1 MAEQPVELSQRKLEI
16 EVEKLR
22 EEIGKIREDR
32 RWWNRHLAVLGALC
46 GVAATFLVGFSQF
59 QDASKRNE
67 LDIRRADRDERRR
80 EVDNGLRLAQFV
92 LDQRDDWLTTTDPE
106 AQARFVRIVTALLPP
121 EEASRLLAAVSTVAT
136 QAATVSAL
144 STAAANL
151 PAEQAQ
157 RVQQSLTAPPS
168 TARPPTVA
176 PPSPTPTAGPA
187 TATRPDAP
195 ELPALTVFG
204 HAPDGVDRGAA
215 QRIVSA
221 LPRALRAAVVERVG
235 DRGPRETGEVRIY
248 SPGQRA
254 AAERIVVALGPLT
267 ERELGRAV
275 PFRIVDISGSYR
287 NLPTDRLE
295 IWFPR

>member
-46 GVAATFLVGFSQF
+46 GVAATFAVGFSQF
-59 QDASKRNE
+59 QDSSKRNE
-67 LDIRRADRDERRR
+67 LDIHRADRDERRR
-80 EVDNGLRLAQFV
+80 EVENGLRLAQFV
-92 LDQRDDWLTTTDPE
+92 LDRREDWLTTTDPE
-106 AQARFVRIVTALLPP
+106 AQARFVRIVSALLPP
-121 EEASRLLAAVSTVAT
+121 DEASRLLVAVSTVAT

-144 STAAANL
+144 GTAAASL
-151 PAEQAQ
+151 PPPQAQ
-157 RVQQSLTAPPS
+157 RVQQSLTAPS
-168 TARPPTVA
+168 
-176 PPSPTPTAGPA
+176 A
-187 TATRPDAP
+187 TATRPTAP
-195 ELPALTVFG
+195 AQPSPGPAAQPDLPPLTVFA
-204 HAPDGVDRGAA
+204 HVPDAVDRGAA
-215 QRIVSA
+215 QRIVAS
-221 LPRALRAAVVERVG
+221 LPPALRAAGVERVG
-235 DRGPRETGEVRIY
+235 DRGPRDTGEVRIY
-248 SPGQRA
+248 SPDQRA
-254 AAERIVVALGPLT
+254 TAERIVAALGPLS

>member
-59 QDASKRNE
+59 QDSSKRNE

-92 LDQRDDWLTTTDPE
+92 LDQRDDWLMTADPE

-144 STAAANL
+144 STAAASL

-168 TARPPTVA
+168 TAPPPA
-176 PPSPTPTAGPA
+176 PTPTPGPTPAPGPA
-187 TATRPDAP
+187 PAARPD
-195 ELPALTVFG
+195 LPALIVFG
-204 HAPDGVDRGAA
+204 HAPDAVDRGAA
-215 QRIVSA
+215 QRIVAA
-221 LPRALRAAVVERVG
+221 LPQALRAATVERVG
-235 DRGPRETGEVRIY
+235 DRGPRGTGEVRIY
-248 SPGQRA
+248 SPEQRTT
-254 AAERIVVALGPLT
+254 AERIIEALGPLT
-267 ERELGRAV
+267 ERELGRTV
-275 PFRIVDISGSYR
+275 PFRIVDISGNYR